1 MLITYGAIATIVI
14 TGSIIE
20 NRCRVAGNT
29 VGALSAR
36 RFTRI
41 FVLTAGALIA
51 IDWLTAAAALITLR

>member
-1 MLITYGAIATIVI
+1 MLITFTAVALVAVA
-14 TGSIIE
+14 GSVIE
-20 NRCRVAGNT
+20 NRCRVSGNT

-51 IDWLTAAAALITLR
+51 IDWLTAAATLITLR